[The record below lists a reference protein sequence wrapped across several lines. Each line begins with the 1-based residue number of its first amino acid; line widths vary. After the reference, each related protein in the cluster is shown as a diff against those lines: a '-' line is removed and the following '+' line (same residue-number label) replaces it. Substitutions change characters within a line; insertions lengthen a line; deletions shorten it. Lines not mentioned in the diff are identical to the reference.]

1 MKHIKEQRHFLQLFL
16 IASRDQRTQLL
27 NTVSREQL
35 KALTEI
41 AHNVLRYVITLTP
54 TQRSKLK
61 RRQRTIRLLG
71 DPTIGYTLKKK
82 AIVRKGSDILTLLK
96 IVQAHLWQKQQ

>member
-1 MKHIKEQRHFLQLFL
+1 MKNVKEQRHFLRLFV

-27 NTVSREQL
+27 KTVSRKQL

-41 AHNVLRYVITLTP
+41 AHNVLRYVVTLTP

-71 DPTIGYTLKKK
+71 DPTIGYKVKKK
-82 AIVRKGSDILTLLK
+82 AIVGKVSDILTLLK
-96 IVQAHLWQKQQ
+96 IVQQHLWQKEQ